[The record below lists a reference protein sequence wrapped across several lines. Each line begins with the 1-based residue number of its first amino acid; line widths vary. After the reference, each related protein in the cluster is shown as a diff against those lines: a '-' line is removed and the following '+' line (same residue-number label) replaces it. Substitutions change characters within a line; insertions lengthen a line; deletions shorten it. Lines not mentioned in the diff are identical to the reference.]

1 MAASDYVSMRHALSE
16 HLRNRGISDERVLT
30 ALGEVPRD
38 EFIPDH
44 LKPRSYEDV
53 ALPIGLGQTISQ
65 PFTVAYMCAAL
76 QLRGEEIVLE
86 IGTGSG
92 YGACVLSRL
101 ARWVYTIERL
111 PELAQETRQRIE
123 RLGYRN
129 IEIRIGDGSLGLPD
143 AAPFDG
149 IIVTAGAE
157 HLPSAYG
164 EQLAEGGR
172 IVIPVG
178 PSPRRQSLMR
188 YTRHGDE
195 LRVEN
200 LGEFAFVPLI
210 GADAW
215 DAPDEAGL

>member
-1 MAASDYVSMRHALSE
+1 MSAPDYDSLRHALRV
-16 HLRNRGISDERVLT
+16 HLRDRGISDERVLA
-30 ALGEVPRD
+30 ALGDVPRE
-38 EFIPDH
+38 EFLPDH
-44 LKPRSYEDV
+44 LKHRSYEDV

-76 QLRGEEIVLE
+76 ALNGEEVVLE
-86 IGTGSG
+86 IGAGSG

-111 PELAQETRQRIE
+111 PELADETRQRID

-129 IEIRIGDGSLGLPD
+129 IDVRIGDGSLGLPD

-157 HLPSAYG
+157 HLPSAYR

-188 YTRHGDE
+188 YTRQDNE

-215 DAPDEAGL
+215 DAPDDAGL